1 MLLCCVSSSCD
12 CRCNCRVFHSICT
25 QSTSTVRSQ
34 RGSRGAASLL
44 YRGDGAAFQ
53 GLGVLG
59 PALAVLAEFAEPAA
73 MSSLPSLVLPRLLA
87 PWSVAAGDA
96 LGWME
101 LTALWQQ

>member
-1 MLLCCVSSSCD
+1 M
-12 CRCNCRVFHSICT
+12 FHLTCA
-25 QSTSTVRSQ
+25 QSTGTVTSQ
-34 RGSRGAASLL
+34 YGSRGAAGLL
-44 YRGDGAAFQ
+44 CRGDGAAFQ

-73 MSSLPSLVLPRLLA
+73 VSSLPPLVLPRLLA

-96 LGWME
+96 PGWME